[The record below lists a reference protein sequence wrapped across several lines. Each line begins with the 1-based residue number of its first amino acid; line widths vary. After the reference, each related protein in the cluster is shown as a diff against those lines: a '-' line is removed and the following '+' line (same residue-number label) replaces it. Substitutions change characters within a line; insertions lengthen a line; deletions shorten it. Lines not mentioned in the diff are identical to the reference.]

1 MFHKAVF
8 FVGHKVITV
17 SGNCGGRSGQNILHR
32 HSHTVDDGTIHVR
45 SAAFQGLVHSL
56 CRGTDGET
64 VFRKA
69 PKGALTIYLHKIDSV
84 RVKLFIPVPVESFP
98 RQRIWHD
105 FPVCGS
111 IQVGVFLP
119 LQFAFRGNTLPVS
132 AKCVPYAKPA
142 NVAFRFDICYHFPK
156 TIGELCRL
164 RSKIAKQLSF
174 GRKPTVIHQHP
185 PDRNF
190 LFHKLAGLLTDF
202 FFCDFSV
209 KSIPAAPAEKAE
221 HFRHTPLFPCSNPHA
236 LCKPGK
242 HLVNRV
248 CQCVCLSEDI
258 QRFVNLGL
266 PIQTGQHFQAD
277 FLLCSCFQIC
287 LKGFSHHGNKTR
299 KAIRVF

>member
-1 MFHKAVF
+1 MIFPSAVRYRWACSCPSSLL
-8 FVGHKVITV
+8 
-17 SGNCGGRSGQNILHR
+17 SGATPCQYPQSACHTPNQRMSLSALISAIIFPKPLGNFAGSGAKSQSSSPL
-32 HSHTVDDGTIHVR
+32 
-45 SAAFQGLVHSL
+45 
-56 CRGTDGET
+56 
-64 VFRKA
+64 
-69 PKGALTIYLHKIDSV
+69 
-84 RVKLFIPVPVESFP
+84 VES
-98 RQRIWHD
+98 Q
-105 FPVCGS
+105 S
-111 IQVGVFLP
+111 
-119 LQFAFRGNTLPVS
+119 
-132 AKCVPYAKPA
+132 
-142 NVAFRFDICYHFPK
+142 
-156 TIGELCRL
+156 
-164 RSKIAKQLSF
+164 
-174 GRKPTVIHQHP
+174 VIHQHP

-209 KSIPAAPAEKAE
+209 KSIPAAPAERAE

-248 CQCVCLSEDI
+248 CQCVCLSKDI